1 MIMTI
6 VLIVMT
12 IVLIVMT
19 IVVIV
24 MTMHCLNSQTIVYYF
39 STLAFCMAILISVLS
54 QAESLA

>member
-1 MIMTI
+1 
-6 VLIVMT
+6 MT